1 MASVN
6 KSCQIA
12 AMRHDILAAI
22 LRRQN
27 GTRFRRGHLDPRIG
41 HHPIPVIKTRYG
53 LTDDAKLFQHELHTT

>member
-12 AMRHDILAAI
+12 AMRHNILAAI

-41 HHPIPVIKTRYG
+41 HHPIPVIKTRHG
-53 LTDDAKLFQHELHTT
+53 LTNDTEFFEHQLHAT